1 MDSDITDYSLFE
13 DKKLEILSGYDVF
26 EYGLPDLSQT
36 MHLHIP
42 DKSVNLKTMA
52 RVTSKMTQID
62 RYRKAKDMW
71 EKKKI
76 IMGWYADGSKHFC
89 SYDLDKKNSVSKGM
103 KGKSRSRLPIWKS
116 RDSSGAGTRLIFCM
130 LSTGISILIL
140 FSQVL
145 SMSGA
150 SKEQMSKDFGL

>member
-71 EKKKI
+71 EWEMARGAPLKK
-76 IMGWYADGSKHFC
+76 
-89 SYDLDKKNSVSKGM
+89 
-103 KGKSRSRLPIWKS
+103 
-116 RDSSGAGTRLIFCM
+116 
-130 LSTGISILIL
+130 
-140 FSQVL
+140 
-145 SMSGA
+145 
-150 SKEQMSKDFGL
+150 